1 MPAEDSRKQDHGHNI
16 CTGDPKVDH
25 TDQDQE
31 TGTDQQCDHGSL
43 ADGTGGLTY
52 DHVHDIDTLSCLQ
65 CCQRCSPSIGIT
77 GKIRHLGRERDQQKA
92 SGCQCRVHKVLTQT
106 TEQHFYHKD
115 GKHTAQC
122 RHPQRNA
129 HRQIQRQQQSRYHC

>member
-65 CCQRCSPSIGIT
+65 CCQRCSPGIGIT
-77 GKIRHLGRERDQQKA
+77 GKIRHLGREISRKHLAA
-92 SGCQCRVHKVLTQT
+92 SAGFIK
-106 TEQHFYHKD
+106 F
-115 GKHTAQC
+115 
-122 RHPQRNA
+122 
-129 HRQIQRQQQSRYHC
+129 